1 MAAIDSCLPFRAQVS
16 SWGGFMASAWL
27 PVGGSVITT
36 YRHYRGCSLGHPEV
50 GAHGL
55 THFRAWNFGK
65 IFMYLEASRRSMYRG
80 VHWQA
85 RCCRSLC
92 SPDVG
97 PSIKGARSSC
107 IRGGIRHIATG
118 RVWCLPM
125 QVGMGQ
131 AGALEPAPWH
141 FPCMTAPSRKKRA
154 RGGQAGITRS
164 ASPCLYVFVVPSYIF
179 L

>member
-1 MAAIDSCLPFRAQVS
+1 MPGCPLGALSSRRIGIIGGAPWAIQRWGRTASLTSGHGTLVKFSCTWKLQEGVCI
-16 SWGGFMASAWL
+16 
-27 PVGGSVITT
+27 GGSIGRLDAAVRCAVRTWGL
-36 YRHYRGCSLGHPEV
+36 RLRGPAPH
-50 GAHGL
+50 
-55 THFRAWNFGK
+55 
-65 IFMYLEASRRSMYRG
+65 AS
-80 VHWQA
+80 
-85 RCCRSLC
+85 
-92 SPDVG
+92 
-97 PSIKGARSSC
+97 
-107 IRGGIRHIATG
+107 GGYSAYSYG
-118 RVWCLPM
+118 GGVWCLPM